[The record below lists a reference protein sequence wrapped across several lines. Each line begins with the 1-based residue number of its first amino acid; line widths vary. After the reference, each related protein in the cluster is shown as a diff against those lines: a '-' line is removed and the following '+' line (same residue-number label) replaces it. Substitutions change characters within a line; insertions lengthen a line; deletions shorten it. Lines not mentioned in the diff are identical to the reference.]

1 MLDTTMSSPLLSTLL
16 ASDLVGSTRLTE
28 QLGDERSAA
37 VFQRHDR
44 VARDLLSQHG
54 GQEIDKTDG
63 FLILFDRPI
72 SAVRYAIAYHDQ
84 LATLSDAL
92 QVPLQARVGIH
103 VGEVIRRANT
113 PADVARGAKPVEV
126 EGIAKPM
133 VARIMSVAS
142 GRQTLLTRVAFDLA
156 RRGTPQADGTAG
168 TDLTWLA
175 HGSYV
180 FQGVTEAVEVYEVG
194 REGMAPLAPPADT
207 GKVQR
212 ILDLDTI
219 TGWRPAPGIEVPH
232 RPNWVLEEK
241 VGAGGFGDVWRAEHK
256 KTHEKR
262 VYKFCYDGQ
271 RLSGLKREVTL
282 VRLLKEELGDRRDIV
297 RILDWNFEEAPYFL
311 EAEWSAAG
319 NLDEWAR
326 AQGGLTTVPMS
337 TRLEI
342 VAQIADAL
350 AAAHSVGVLHKDIKS
365 SNILMSTDGR
375 GGPQAQLADFGIGL
389 VTDRTRLE
397 EAGITQVDFTEIDAA
412 SALTPDGTA
421 TAGTRLYMA
430 PELMEGKPSTV
441 HADVYSLGV
450 VLYQM
455 VVGDLTRALG
465 SGWERDVEDPLVR
478 EDIAAAVDRNPER
491 RLDPRALAD
500 CLRRLDARHASR
512 AREEHAQAKVARTRR
527 RLRWAG
533 LVGAGLLLVAVAT
546 GAQLRRVSL
555 ESARANREAE
565 TSRRVTE
572 FLIDLFRVADPG
584 ETQGNTVTARE
595 ILDAGAE
602 RISKGLED
610 QPDVQAALMGS
621 MGQVYLG
628 LGLPAV
634 AMPLLEQSL
643 DIRKQL
649 HGDNSLE
656 VAEGLRLLGL
666 AASDAGNLDTAETTV
681 LNALDLATARVGPDA
696 PQVAE
701 ILSLL
706 SRIRWLKGDYA
717 GGDTVGARA
726 IALYRQHGIHSPALG
741 LALLSQASVQFFFNH
756 LTEAET
762 LLREALVVMRDA
774 YGPGDRRVADV
785 RNNLGHILTSQGK
798 YAEARPLVDSA
809 LSVYRRLLGNQH
821 QSVGVAST
829 ALGLLLQEQG
839 EVARAETLFRDAL
852 SIFQGRFGADNL
864 FTVGAMKNLAS
875 IQADQGKC
883 DGAEPIAR
891 EALEIGLRTSRPEW
905 ALAEIR
911 SVLGKCLVVRGRYAE
926 AEPILLESYTVIANS
941 VGGLSATAALRPL
954 VMLYERSGQPAKTA
968 EYRDLLQR
976 RQ

>member
-1 MLDTTMSSPLLSTLL
+1 MSDTTMSSPLLSTLL

-28 QLGDERSAA
+28 QLGDERAA
-37 VFQRHDR
+37 TVFQQHDR
-44 VARDLLSQHG
+44 VARDLLSQYG

-63 FLILFDRPI
+63 FLLLFDRPI

-84 LATLSDAL
+84 LAALSDAL

-156 RRGTPQADGTAG
+156 RRGTPQTDGAG

-180 FQGVTEAVEVYEVG
+180 FQGVAEAVEVYEVG
-194 REGMAPLAPPADT
+194 REGVAPLAPPADT
-207 GKVQR
+207 DKVQR

-241 VGAGGFGDVWRAEHK
+241 VGTGGFGDVWRAEHK

-271 RLSGLKREVTL
+271 RLTGLKREVTL

-319 NLDEWAR
+319 NLDQWAR
-326 AQGGLTTVPMS
+326 AQGGLAAVPMS

-375 GGPQAQLADFGIGL
+375 GEPQAQLADFGIGL
-389 VTDRTRLE
+389 VTDRARLE
-397 EAGITQVDFTEIDAA
+397 DAGITEIGFTELDAA
-412 SALTPDGTA
+412 SPLTPDGTA
-421 TAGTRLYMA
+421 GAGTRLYMA

-450 VLYQM
+450 VMYQM

-478 EDIAAAVDRNPER
+478 EDIASAVDGNPER
-491 RLDPRALAD
+491 RTDPRALAD
-500 CLRRLDARHASR
+500 CLRHLDARHAAR
-512 AREEHAQAKVARTRR
+512 AQEALALAKAARTRR

-533 LVGAGLLLVAVAT
+533 LVGAGLLLVALAT
-546 GAQLRRVSL
+546 GVQLRRVSL

-584 ETQGNTVTARE
+584 ETKGNTVTARE
-595 ILDAGAE
+595 ILDAGAA
-602 RISKGLED
+602 RISTGLED

-634 AMPLLEQSL
+634 AAPLLEQSL
-643 DIRKQL
+643 GIRQRL
-649 HGDNSLE
+649 YGEASLE
-656 VAEGLRLLGL
+656 VAEGKKLLGL
-666 AASDAGNLDTAETTV
+666 AHSDAGDLDTAETETV
-681 LNALDLATARVGPDA
+681 HALNLATAQLGPDA
-696 PQVAE
+696 PQVAD
-701 ILSLL
+701 ILQQLG
-706 SRIRWLKGDYA
+706 RIRWLKGDYA

-726 IALYRQHGIHSPALG
+726 IAIYRQHGLQGPALG
-741 LALLSQASVQFFFNH
+741 VALLSQASVQFYFNR

-762 LLREALVVMRDA
+762 LLREALVLTRDA
-774 YGPGDRRVADV
+774 YGPGDRRVADAM
-785 RNNLGHILTSQGK
+785 NNLGHVLTAQGR

-809 LSVYRRLLGNQH
+809 LSVYRRLLGDDH
-821 QSVGVAST
+821 QSVGVGSS

-839 EVARAETLFRDAL
+839 EFTRAEALFRDAL
-852 SIFQGRFGADNL
+852 AIFQGRFGADNL
-864 FTVGAMKNLAS
+864 FTVGAMKNVAS
-875 IQADQGKC
+875 ILADQGKC
-883 DGAEPIAR
+883 DDAEPIAR
-891 EALEIGLRTSRPEW
+891 EALEIGSRISRPDW
-905 ALAEIR
+905 AIAEIR

-926 AEPILLESYTVIANS
+926 AEPMLLESHTVIANS

-954 VMLYERSGQPAKTA
+954 VMLYERSGQPARA
-968 EYRDLLQR
+968 SEYRALMQK